1 MKKILTTLFALML
14 FSQIAYADDSM
25 LDMDMDFIDNPFKNQ
40 KPVSEEQF
48 DKTVQ
53 QLSTPRKGLI
63 QKFKEFLGR
72 NEPENDPALK
82 NYKSDDLSNE
92 MGLKMDDVYNK
103 RPNIILA
110 GPIMDSFGRI
120 IPDGHYQVEFQNKDN
135 VKSLN
140 FIQGATTYG
149 TIRVHDTTDSWEGNS
164 IIYARVVYP
173 SEEVAKI
180 IFSNLDECV
189 EGYAKIVQPES

>member
-1 MKKILTTLFALML
+1 MKRFFVLLILCPFCA
-14 FSQIAYADDSM
+14 ADEEL
-25 LDMDMDFIDNPFKNQ
+25 LDMDMDIIDTPFGSRKAVTQ
-40 KPVSEEQF
+40 EQF
-48 DKTVQ
+48 DRAYKEK
-53 QLSTPRKGLI
+53 SMPRKGLI
-63 QKFKEFLGR
+63 QKFKDFLNR